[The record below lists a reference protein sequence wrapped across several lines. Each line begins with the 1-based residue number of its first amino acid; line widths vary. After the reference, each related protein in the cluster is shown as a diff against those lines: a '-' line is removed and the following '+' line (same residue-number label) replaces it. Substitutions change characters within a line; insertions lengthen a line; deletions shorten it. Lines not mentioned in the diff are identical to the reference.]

1 MISKP
6 LDAITLD
13 DLQRLLENRVNE
25 GKTIEY
31 KQALS
36 VGSDGDKIRF
46 LRTVSSFAN
55 TAGGDLL
62 YGVDAKDGIPGALP
76 GLQQPNED
84 DIKLRLE
91 SLLRDGIEPRIPG
104 IQFHFVTVGENC
116 AVLIVRTRKSWNGP
130 HRVRLAGHAHF
141 YGRNSSGAYQL
152 DVGELRTAFTLSA
165 GIAERIRAF
174 RADRL
179 MKIESGQ
186 TPVPIVKAATMVL
199 HLVPLLAFSSPPPNR
214 ISLDGNERNAFHPF
228 VRSGW
233 STNVNL
239 DGYVLFTD
247 RGQDSNAYTQLFR
260 SGMVESVAVFEPHE
274 GEGYPPSLP
283 SGLIE
288 EQLIQAL
295 PRFTQALISKDIEP
309 PYFLFLSFLKAQGYQ
324 LATAE
329 RFLVRSD
336 VLTDRDSLLLPE
348 VEIEQV
354 AFDPAAV
361 LRPIFDM
368 LWNAFGYEGCN
379 NYDDHG
385 VYIKRR

>member
-1 MISKP
+1 MISK
-6 LDAITLD
+6 LLHAITLD
-13 DLQRLLENRVNE
+13 DLHRLRENRISE

-31 KQALS
+31 KQALPG
-36 VGSDGDKIRF
+36 GSDGEKIKF
-46 LRTVSSFAN
+46 LKAVTSLAN

-62 YGVDAKDGIPGALP
+62 YGVEAQDGIPEALS
-76 GLQQPNED
+76 GLHQPNED

-91 SLLRDGIEPRIPG
+91 SILRDGVEPRIPT
-104 IQFHFVTVGENC
+104 IQFRFVPVDTNRTIM
-116 AVLIVRTRKSWNGP
+116 IVRVRKSWNGP
-130 HRVRLAGHAHF
+130 HRIRLAGHAHF

-179 MKIESGQ
+179 MKIEAGQ
-186 TPVPIVKAATMVL
+186 TPVPIVTAATMVF
-199 HLVPLLAFSSPPPNR
+199 HLVPLLAFSSSPPNR
-214 ISLDGNERNAFHPF
+214 ITLDANERNAFHPF
-228 VRSGW
+228 SRSGW

-247 RGQDSNAYTQLFR
+247 RGRDSTAYTQVFR
-260 SGMVESVAVFEPHE
+260 SGLVESVAVFEPHD
-274 GEGYPPSLP
+274 GYPPSLP
-283 SGLIE
+283 SGFIE

-295 PRFTQALISKDIEP
+295 PRFTQALITKDIEP

-329 RFLVRSD
+329 RFLGRSD
-336 VLTDRDSLLLPE
+336 VLTDRDSLILSE

-354 AFDPAAV
+354 GFDPAAV
-361 LRPIFDM
+361 VRPIFDM

-379 NYDDHG
+379 NYNDHG
-385 VYIKRR
+385 VYIKR

>member
-13 DLQRLLENRVNE
+13 DLHRLLENRISE

-31 KQALS
+31 KQVLPG
-36 VGSDGDKIRF
+36 GSDGEKIKF
-46 LRTVSSFAN
+46 LRAVSSFAN

-62 YGVDAKDGIPGALP
+62 YGTEAQDGIPKSLP
-76 GLQQPNED
+76 GLEHSNED
-84 DIKLRLE
+84 EIKLRLE
-91 SLLRDGIEPRIPG
+91 SLLRDGVEPRIPA
-104 IQFHFVTVGENC
+104 IQFQFVTVGENRS
-116 AVLIVRTRKSWNGP
+116 VLIIRTRKSWNSP
-130 HRVRLAGHAHF
+130 HRVKLSGHGHF

-179 MKIESGQ
+179 IKIEAGQ
-186 TPVPIVKAATMVL
+186 TPVPIFTAATVVF
-199 HLVPLLAFSSPPPNR
+199 HLIPLLAFSSSPPNR
-214 ISLDGNERNAFHPF
+214 ISLDANERNAFGIF
-228 VRSGW
+228 SRSGW

-247 RGQDSNAYTQLFR
+247 HGRDSTAYTQVFR
-260 SGMVESVAVFEPHE
+260 SGSVESVAVFEPHD
-274 GEGYPPSLP
+274 GHPSSLP
-283 SGLIE
+283 SGFIE

-295 PRFTQALISKDIEP
+295 PRFAQALINKDIEP

-329 RFLVRSD
+329 RFLAPSD
-336 VLTDRDSLLLPE
+336 VLTDRDSLILSE

-354 AFDPAAV
+354 GFDPAAV

-379 NYDDHG
+379 NYNDHG
-385 VYIKRR
+385 VYIKR